1 MRKPVKTAAVL
12 FGLGVGVA
20 VGSSLG
26 PDAVWPGV
34 AVAALGIGLSL
45 IGTTE
50 SDLVEDGLANR
61 DEATGVA
68 GDGTAT
74 GTAGVAKRQRSSP
87 DRPTL
92 SGLGTRVE
100 QILQLAEKQADDHLN
115 AAKLDAEKTVS
126 AARREAETIVNRAHE
141 QAAGITHTVRDPRSA
156 PPTSA
161 LFGSDDPTQSG

>member
-1 MRKPVKTAAVL
+1 MRKPAKTAAVL

-61 DEATGVA
+61 DEPTGVA

-74 GTAGVAKRQRSSP
+74 GTAGVAERQRRRANRS
-87 DRPTL
+87 TFAH
-92 SGLGTRVE
+92 LGPQVE
-100 QILQLAEKQADDHLN
+100 KILKLAEEQADDVLN
-115 AAKLDAEKTVS
+115 AAQLDAEKTVS
-126 AARREAETIVNRAHE
+126 AARREAEAIVNRAHE
-141 QAAGITHTVRDPRSA
+141 QAAGITHTARDPRSA

-161 LFGSDDPTQSG
+161 LFESDDPTQSG

>member
-20 VGSSLG
+20 VGPSLG
-26 PDAVWPGV
+26 ADVVWPGV

-50 SDLVEDGLANR
+50 SDLVGDGLADR
-61 DEATGVA
+61 DEPAGAA
-68 GDGTAT
+68 GDRTAT

-100 QILQLAEKQADDHLN
+100 QILKLAETQADDHLN
-115 AAKLDAEKTVS
+115 AAKLDAEKMVG
-126 AARREAETIVNRAHE
+126 AARREAEAIVNRAHE
-141 QAAGITHTVRDPRSA
+141 QAAV
-156 PPTSA
+156 PPA
-161 LFGSDDPTQSG
+161 RE

>member
-26 PDAVWPGV
+26 PDWPGV
-34 AVAALGIGLSL
+34 AVATLGIGLSL

-61 DEATGVA
+61 DEASGVA

-74 GTAGVAKRQRSSP
+74 GTAGVAKGQRSSP

-126 AARREAETIVNRAHE
+126 AARWEAETIVNRAHE